1 MFSDYSSSRLF
12 QPLAMEIQQI
22 KRPTT
27 EKVRKLYGQLG
38 VDIFQKKEQ
47 ISILDK
53 KEQTPFR
60 KFINRIKAD
69 LGFRYPMDYSKKDSI
84 CDVIL
89 KYMCNKKCGTTKEFE
104 EMFGEKGLEQLRR
117 YQSVGYVEL

>member
-12 QPLAMEIQQI
+12 QPLAVEIQQI
-22 KRPTT
+22 KHPTT

-60 KFINRIKAD
+60 KFINRIKSN
-69 LGFRYPMDYSKKDSI
+69 LGFRYPMDYSKKDSMS
-84 CDVIL
+84 DVIL
-89 KYMCNKKCGTTKEFE
+89 KYMCNKKFGTTKELA